1 MNGRFSQSDILSNV
15 TPRALRA
22 YVEAHGWHKV
32 EPYGDYGDVYAFG
45 NEPSEIIVPISSRF
59 TDYGLS
65 IGQVITI
72 LANMEEREED
82 AVLRDLSLADVD
94 LIRVRLPESRA
105 DGSISI
111 DMAAA
116 MIQQSRNMLL
126 AAACSALRPQ
136 RVFRI
141 GKNKRAK
148 DYVSAVRLGQ
158 TERGSFIIN
167 ILSPAPPELGTN
179 MAGIPTAEPFPRKVV
194 RKLGSGLQATREAV
208 DLADYE
214 YRETDL
220 RGFADGVDVGVSANL
235 CEALV
240 GMLGKGNESGLDI
253 SVSWALTYPYP
264 RERAR
269 VQFDES
275 DVQILEKA
283 YRVLREPQDH
293 WPEQF
298 TLLGRVTSLVRQDSD
313 HRGSVRIR
321 GEIDGSI
328 RSVRVEFDPE
338 DYLRVVQAHAW
349 QRVIS
354 VRGDL
359 MREGQRW
366 TLENPR
372 DLMVHYGVR

>member
-1 MNGRFSQSDILSNV
+1 MNGRFSQSDVLSKV

-59 TDYGLS
+59 TDYSLS
-65 IGQVITI
+65 IRQVITI

-94 LIRVRLPESRA
+94 LIRVRLPGSRA

-148 DYVSAVRLGQ
+148 KYVSAVRLGQ

-167 ILSPAPPELGTN
+167 ILSPAPPALGTN
-179 MAGIPTAEPFPRKVV
+179 MAGIPTADPFPRKVV

-240 GMLGKGNESGLDI
+240 GMLGKGNESKLDI
-253 SVSWALTYPYP
+253 SVSWALTYPHP
-264 RERAR
+264 HGRVR

-275 DVQILEKA
+275 DTPILEEA
-283 YRVLREPQDH
+283 SRVLRDRQERPN
-293 WPEQF
+293 
-298 TLLGRVTSLVRQDSD
+298 TLIEGYVTSLTRQESD
-313 HRGSVRIR
+313 YQGHVTVMGM
-321 GEIDGSI
+321 IDGSR
-328 RSVRVEFDPE
+328 RSVRVELDHE
-338 DYLRVVQAHAW
+338 DYDRIIGAHD
-349 QRVIS
+349 RRRLIS
-354 VRGDL
+354 VKGDL
-359 MREGQRW
+359 MCEGQRW
-366 TLENPR
+366 MLENPHELVIHEYE
-372 DLMVHYGVR
+372 DGE